1 MLRDEHMLKSIKII
15 SDILRKNARDL
26 IEFCAEFRKY
36 ANNIYI
42 IIEEDKDDFM
52 IDICIDRLPQTKY
65 VTYVRL
71 EDLEDTN
78 TIYKKLLSNL
88 HKDYSK

>member
-1 MLRDEHMLKSIKII
+1 MLKDEYVLKNIKII
-15 SDILRKNARDL
+15 FDVLKENTRDL
-26 IEFCAEFRKY
+26 IDICAEFRKY
-36 ANNIYI
+36 ANDIYVVI
-42 IIEEDKDDFM
+42 MENKNDFM